1 MITYKPIIIQGG
13 RRKDGTYPVK
23 IRITFKGVSR
33 RLPTTLVCRDADLT
47 RSGRIKNATIL
58 EKAGE
63 LISRMRSTTE
73 GLSPFTLEAWNVDQV
88 VAHIHQALAAESFRL
103 DFFAWG
109 REFIRG
115 KAEGTRAG
123 YTTALNALA
132 RFLGRDTLD
141 INDLSRALL
150 VEFQEWAD
158 QQPRTYYNY
167 RKGVYQSTSRSNTP
181 GGNSGRWLSRLAHI
195 HQAAKERYN
204 DEDAGRILIPRSP
217 FDTIP
222 RRRVISKG
230 ENSLPV
236 EVLQRIIDARPAHP
250 QERTALAAFI
260 VSMGTMGANMAD
272 LWEAPAG
279 IAQKWRYFRS
289 KTRER
294 RADRAE
300 VIVRIEPQIAGF
312 IKALQDEADSP
323 WWLPALHRWK
333 SSRIADT
340 MVNKYLRSWCEREG
354 LEPFRFYAA
363 RHSFATLARRNGVEK
378 ATIDEALGHLGDYRV
393 TDIYAERNW
402 ELSWEANARFLELF
416 RWPGEES
423 DNNRTKSGGT
433 DGNQVEGGNGPSS
446 S

>member
-1 MITYKPIIIQGG
+1 MITYKAIIIPGG
-13 RRKDGTYPVK
+13 RRKDGTWPVK

-33 RLPTTLVCRDADLT
+33 RLPTTLVARDADLT
-47 RSGRIKNATIL
+47 RSGKIKNATII

-63 LISRMRSTTE
+63 FISRMRATCDN
-73 GLSPFTLEAWNVDQV
+73 LSPFTLEDWDVDQV
-88 VAHIHQALAAESFRL
+88 VDHIRTALSAESFRL

-109 REFIRG
+109 REFIQG
-115 KAEGTRAG
+115 KAPGTRAG

-132 RFLGRDTLD
+132 RFLGKDSLD
-141 INDLSRALL
+141 INALSRSLL
-150 VEFQEWAD
+150 VEFKEWAD
-158 QQPRTYYNY
+158 KQPRIFFNY
-167 RKGVYQSTSRSNTP
+167 RKGEYQTTSHATTP

-195 HQAAKERYN
+195 HQAAKEKYN

-222 RRRVISKG
+222 RRRTLPKG
-230 ENSLPV
+230 QKPLPV
-236 EVLQRIIDARPAHP
+236 EVIQRIIDARPAVP

-260 VSMGTMGANMAD
+260 VSMGTMGANLAD

-279 IAQKWRYFRS
+279 IAQKWRYNRS

-294 RADRAE
+294 RQDRAE

-312 IKALQDEADSP
+312 VKALQDEAGSP

-354 LEPFRFYAA
+354 LEPFTFYAA
-363 RHSFATLARRNGVEK
+363 RHSFATITRRQGEEK

-393 TDIYAERNW
+393 ADIYAERNW
-402 ELSWEANARFLELF
+402 ELSWDANARFLGLF
-416 RWPGEES
+416 RWPGDES

-433 DGNQVEGGNGPSS
+433 DGNQAEGGDGLPSS
-446 S
+446 